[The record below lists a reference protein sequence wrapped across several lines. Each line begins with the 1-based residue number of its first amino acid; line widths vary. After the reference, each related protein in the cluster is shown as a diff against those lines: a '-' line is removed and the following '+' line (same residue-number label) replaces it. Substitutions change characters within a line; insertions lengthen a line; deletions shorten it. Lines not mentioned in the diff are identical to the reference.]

1 MANTEVQPKLG
12 AQKKSGSGSSQSRGI
27 AAVGALRLLEQLE
40 LMREQG
46 SSDVQKYL
54 QLLSRTA
61 MDPNVDISVR
71 RGATLIRDLIDVRAK
86 ERRHL
91 GQMADAINQLI
102 KTSKESDGSWAQADS
117 EIKEAAKSAEDQQTG
132 DILENL
138 RQGIQRFIDSYLNT
152 VLQTLH
158 QPLKSSELSSLLGH
172 YLSSGEEEKETA
184 AKSSLES
191 EVLVEILQQK
201 YGNILLLIKQIIGS
215 GAMSR
220 SSRVL
225 LNTFEEIN
233 EEFPSFQE
241 EEAGK
246 EHLLSTTQDDPYLG
260 NDLKNAV
267 EQVESL
273 DWKTGIHTKITS
285 EAPEESSGTIEAVSA
300 TGELPPLLAM
310 SKNIYKTRAAKI
322 LDIEAGSLAP
332 GERDLLDDN
341 LDYIHRIW
349 KESLTWEPHPNYEQL
364 RYFRDHVVR
373 LLTTG
378 HTMELLFRSYRE
390 VHRYEASDIYSLDTQ
405 KLLAIPSV
413 KEIVCLLLY
422 PKLARI
428 PGLNARA
435 FESLLG
441 KQYSV
446 LMKCCREISGMDV
459 FLHDEWPESLDSFL
473 EKFNATYLTLRE
485 EEQSAIH
492 KFLKIIRRPW

>member
-322 LDIEAGSLAP
+322 LDIEAG
-332 GERDLLDDN
+332 
-341 LDYIHRIW
+341 
-349 KESLTWEPHPNYEQL
+349 
-364 RYFRDHVVR
+364 
-373 LLTTG
+373 
-378 HTMELLFRSYRE
+378 
-390 VHRYEASDIYSLDTQ
+390 
-405 KLLAIPSV
+405 
-413 KEIVCLLLY
+413 
-422 PKLARI
+422 
-428 PGLNARA
+428 
-435 FESLLG
+435 
-441 KQYSV
+441 
-446 LMKCCREISGMDV
+446 
-459 FLHDEWPESLDSFL
+459 
-473 EKFNATYLTLRE
+473 
-485 EEQSAIH
+485 
-492 KFLKIIRRPW
+492 